1 MKKIYK
7 AKNISCNNCAN
18 LIKAT
23 LQNNFGEIEVN
34 LEVEP
39 REVSVNIENKNQ
51 EEVFK
56 KEMKELDFE
65 IIE

>member
-7 AKNISCNNCAN
+7 ARNISCNNCAN
-18 LIKAT
+18 LIKST
-23 LQNNFGEIEVN
+23 LKNNFGEIEVN